1 MVGAFLLA
9 LGLFLAPAAQATEE
23 DWTEIVHG
31 DPSRYC
37 SGSSRATTSIGS
49 CSEIETRWKAI
60 TCSLTET
67 SPKWSSTPEVVR
79 CSRRS

>member
-1 MVGAFLLA
+1 M
-9 LGLFLAPAAQATEE
+9 
-23 DWTEIVHG
+23 
-31 DPSRYC
+31 
-37 SGSSRATTSIGS
+37 SIGS

-79 CSRRS
+79 CSRIRSM